1 MALSAAEDQPGGLDH
16 GRYAQAKDEMSDES
30 AHMSDD
36 GVGAVRRAKAQR
48 RRQPFVETSDRDAP
62 VVSAAPSGPIP
73 RSRRTG

>member
-16 GRYAQAKDEMSDES
+16 GRYAQAKAEMSDEF

-48 RRQPFVETSDRDAP
+48 RA
-62 VVSAAPSGPIP
+62 SALRRRRAIGTL
-73 RSRRTG
+73 RS